1 MTDTMAEIQ
10 EWTCKQSDT
19 GVWGCACVIEVKY
32 QEDLENTAQQGC
44 NDYIF
49 FNHDFVLFFGL
60 LQTTTN
66 LKNLFNL
73 FVYKQ
78 VTTKKNMFIWLIL
91 SLASCK
97 KKQ

>member
-49 FNHDFVLFFGL
+49 LITILFCFLGY
-60 LQTTTN
+60 
-66 LKNLFNL
+66 
-73 FVYKQ
+73 YKQ
-78 VTTKKNMFIWLIL
+78 QQILKIFLIYLFIN
-91 SLASCK
+91 K
-97 KKQ
+97 